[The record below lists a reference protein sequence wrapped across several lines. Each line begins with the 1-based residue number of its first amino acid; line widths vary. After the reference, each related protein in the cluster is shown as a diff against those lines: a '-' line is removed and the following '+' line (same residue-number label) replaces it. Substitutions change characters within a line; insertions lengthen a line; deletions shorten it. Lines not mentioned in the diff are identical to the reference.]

1 MPRLFIALWPPPEA
15 IAALA
20 DHLAGHPEWPPE
32 GWRAIPAERWH
43 VTLRFHGE
51 AEVDPL
57 VARLDRRFPGLRPPL
72 LRLAE
77 AVSFRGVAAVGV
89 AAAGAGDRD
98 ALRELARGAG
108 VDPSRFR
115 PHVTVGRT
123 NRRGAPRPALEP
135 LRGYQ
140 GPWWRP
146 EHACL
151 VHSRLGPGGPTYT
164 VLHRVRLSG

>member
-1 MPRLFIALWPPPEA
+1 MPRLFTALWPPPEA

-20 DHLAGHPEWPPE
+20 DHLAEHPEWPPE

-43 VTLRFHGE
+43 VTLRFYGE

-57 VARLDRRFPGLRPPL
+57 VARLDRRFSRLCSPL

-77 AVSFRGVAAVGV
+77 AVAFRGVAAVRV
-89 AAAGAGDRD
+89 AAAAAADRD
-98 ALRELARGAG
+98 ALQKLARGAG
-108 VDPSRFR
+108 VDPGRFR

-123 NRRGAPRPALEP
+123 NRRGAPRPALES